1 MILKSDKVKVVAY
14 IQREEKH
21 TTKTDI
27 DAKTE
32 TVHENQIRR
41 KFIPYI
47 MREEKHTIKT
57 DIDAKTKTVLENQIR
72 RKVVPYHERRK
83 TRNKN

>member
-1 MILKSDKVKVVAY
+1 MILKSDKVKVL
-14 IQREEKH
+14 
-21 TTKTDI
+21 
-27 DAKTE
+27 
-32 TVHENQIRR
+32 IRR
-41 KFIPYI
+41 KFIPYV